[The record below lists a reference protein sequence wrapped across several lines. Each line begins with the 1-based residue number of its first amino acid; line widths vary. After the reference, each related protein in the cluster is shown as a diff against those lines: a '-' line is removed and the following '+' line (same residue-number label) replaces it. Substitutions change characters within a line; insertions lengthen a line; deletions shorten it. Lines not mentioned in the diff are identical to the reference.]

1 MLHVDTQGKGVK
13 SYSCY
18 ILARVRGRTAPPS
31 AEMGEQV

>member
-18 ILARVRGRTAPPS
+18 ILASVWKDGATIS
-31 AEMGEQV
+31 